1 MKRFCNYIYNDGEKK
16 KYEFLGIFQF
26 SKTHGDSALIG
37 GFKAGTI
44 AYPVAVIADLESG
57 QVSEVNAFKIELL
70 KNDGLD

>member
-1 MKRFCNYIYNDGEKK
+1 MKRFCNYIYNDEKKK

-26 SKTHGDSALIG
+26 SKTHGDSILVG

-57 QVSEVNAFKIELL
+57 RVSEVNAFKIELL